1 MDNIEVKFYDSQ
13 RQIDVIKEEVISKYV
28 SDLHLKANVIKKSD
42 KLNSNIRCIEIGM

>member
-28 SDLHLKANVIKKSD
+28 SDLPETGIISPCKN
-42 KLNSNIRCIEIGM
+42 